1 MFLFRAFDLYVVKM
15 LGGHPKDKHWHL
27 KHHTKFCIQQQALGN
42 TWVFYF
48 CFNMVVFGMQPN
60 CGVSVS
66 AFILLYCQCLWLNMH
81 INILQIHTSHF
92 IMWQVTA
99 TVVSTWD
106 SECPATGTWSDEECT
121 WKESLIAVEDVVQGN
136 KGQETSERVES

>member
-66 AFILLYCQCLWLNMH
+66 AFILLYCQYLWLNMH
-81 INILQIHTSHF
+81 INLLLIHTSHF
-92 IMWQVTA
+92 IMWQ
-99 TVVSTWD
+99 D
-106 SECPATGTWSDEECT
+106 SETAFRNAAGSSLEHIR
-121 WKESLIAVEDVVQGN
+121 ESLVVFIVLEVISTMG
-136 KGQETSERVES
+136 EFYFTP